1 MADSRAGGTMVGWA
15 WKIVRVKTLPN
26 DKGNVFK
33 NFLKN
38 YRRTGHGPCPAG
50 RNHGWPGLENRPCK
64 NMIKRLQKSFWKL
77 FKKLP

>member
-33 NFLKN
+33 NF
-38 YRRTGHGPCPAG
+38 
-50 RNHGWPGLENRPCK
+50 
-64 NMIKRLQKSFWKL
+64 
-77 FKKLP
+77 